1 MSRRANPKG
10 KRRLSP
16 RVLFWSAVVLLTLV
30 GALFVFR
37 PQPLDDLDTLL
48 RERGFTPNPGFAS
61 TFRPG
66 DVLQIADAHGPL
78 ARPVLFLT
86 REDCFPGFEPLRSAF
101 ALPRWSGK
109 RSGSI
114 NLTGSKV
121 AKALPQLDLAGSGA
135 KSYSLEIERPSV
147 ETFAKG
153 QLSETFSPLCVQRF
167 GRAIKAGDSEA
178 WYGTVTE
185 TVVADAL
192 TLTLEWEAGTSGD
205 AHAKLA
211 DAARK
216 GLLAQKGTADVRLD
230 SKEKTILSA
239 TGPLVLGYLYRP
251 MEGVKKSDYETK

>member
-1 MSRRANPKG
+1 MSRRAKPKG

-16 RVLFWSAVVLLTLV
+16 RALFWSAVVLLTVV

-66 DVLQIADAHGPL
+66 DVLQIADVHGPL
-78 ARPVLFLT
+78 PRPVLFLT
-86 REDCFPGFEPLRSAF
+86 REDCFPGFEPLRSPF

-114 NLTGSKV
+114 DLTGSKV
-121 AKALPQLDLAGSGA
+121 AKALPQLDLAGRGA
-135 KSYSLEIERPSV
+135 KSYSLEIESPRV

-167 GRAIKAGDSEA
+167 GRAIEAGDPAA
-178 WYGTVTE
+178 WYVTVTE

-192 TLTLEWEAGTSGD
+192 TLTLEWGAGTSGE

-216 GLLAQKGTADVRLD
+216 GLPSPKGTVDVQLD
-230 SKEKTILSA
+230 STEKTVLRA
-239 TGPLVLGYLYRP
+239 PGPLVLGYRYRA
-251 MEGVKKSDYETK
+251 MEGVK